1 VQACTLK
8 RWEPNRLERATRP
21 PSHLAHLRRRGACH
35 PARMRSAG
43 KRPSLT
49 ASSSILPATS
59 SLRLIS
65 ASTKSRSCA
74 SPMAVSRGSARRR
87 WRPAPDRSGRCQYPS
102 PPRSRCRAVHRRR
115 TMTALGVTT
124 RAVGDRWRRVSLP
137 TSATSRRKSGVK
149 REPDAEPC
157 PWVWLGGQAKPD
169 PIIRADGQRAVP
181 SRRPRSPA
189 SPV

>member
-1 VQACTLK
+1 MGEAGLKLHAALLSGSRHAVAACTLK

-65 ASTKSRSCA
+65 ASTKSRCCA

-102 PPRSRCRAVHRRR
+102 PPRSRCRAVHRPR

-124 RAVGDRWRRVSLP
+124 RAVGDRWRRVSHFL
-137 TSATSRRKSGVK
+137 
-149 REPDAEPC
+149 
-157 PWVWLGGQAKPD
+157 L
-169 PIIRADGQRAVP
+169 
-181 SRRPRSPA
+181 RRPLVEKVASSA
-189 SPV
+189 SPTPSPVLGFGSGDKPNPIR